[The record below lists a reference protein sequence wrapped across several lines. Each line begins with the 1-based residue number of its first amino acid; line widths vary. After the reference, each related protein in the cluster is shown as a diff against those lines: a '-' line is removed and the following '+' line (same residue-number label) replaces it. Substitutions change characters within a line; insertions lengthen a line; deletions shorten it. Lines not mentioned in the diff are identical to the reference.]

1 MEDGRRSALE
11 QIPPCSVYQ
20 CEPLRQELVS
30 LKPTALHQRAKD
42 EGAALCLWVQ
52 DPVQTL
58 AFSLCKRDYVGVAQ
72 QIIEQ
77 LIDEE
82 LDKRAFI
89 EILIRR
95 ILHKELSE
103 LKPRALHQRAKDA
116 GAVWWLPRGCI
127 RRRRQVCEQQ
137 TSLIPICKAL
147 LRISVMRGSRCGPR
161 DDRPAHRR
169 RDGTGCLH

>member
-1 MEDGRRSALE
+1 MGTDPAVLGLPVRAVTTGTCQSEADSSTSASQGRRCSAL
-11 QIPPCSVYQ
+11 
-20 CEPLRQELVS
+20 R
-30 LKPTALHQRAKD
+30 
-42 EGAALCLWVQ
+42 LWVQ
-52 DPVQTL
+52 NPVQIL

-95 ILHKELSE
+95 ILNKELSE
-103 LKPRALHQRAKDA
+103 LNPRALHQRAKDA

-127 RRRRQVCEQQ
+127 RRRRQVCE
-137 TSLIPICKAL
+137 P
-147 LRISVMRGSRCGPR
+147 
-161 DDRPAHRR
+161 
-169 RDGTGCLH
+169 